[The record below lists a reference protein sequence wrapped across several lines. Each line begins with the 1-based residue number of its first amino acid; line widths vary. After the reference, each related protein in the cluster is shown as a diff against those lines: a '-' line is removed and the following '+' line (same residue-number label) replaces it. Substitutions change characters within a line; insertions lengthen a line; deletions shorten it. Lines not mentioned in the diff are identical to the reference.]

1 MQLLLDTHIIVW
13 IVLND
18 SRLSDAQRRA
28 LEDPENAILVSPVT
42 AYELTQLQK
51 THRIPL
57 SEPIDRLGEL
67 IGFALVNLPQDIWR
81 VVTDLPDI
89 HRDPVDRMLIAH
101 ALSEGMTL
109 VTADANIRRYP
120 VSCI

>member
-13 IVLND
+13 IVLDD

-28 LEDPENAILVSPVT
+28 LQDPENAILVSPVT

-51 THRIPL
+51 TRRIPL
-57 SEPIDRLGEL
+57 SEPIDRLGDL
-67 IGFALVNLPQDIWR
+67 IGFALVDLPQDIWR

-101 ALSEGMTL
+101 ALSGGMTL